1 MRRQTRTV
9 SDMSNVA
16 HNWTN
21 EALRARLRA
30 QSAVDTA
37 PRRIAAL
44 AARKHMMLARIVD
57 NVNHAEL
64 SAGDAI
70 EQLEQIARE
79 LQGALSDAA
88 APAASSGR

>member
-1 MRRQTRTV
+1 
-9 SDMSNVA
+9 
-16 HNWTN
+16 
-21 EALRARLRA
+21 
-30 QSAVDTA
+30 
-37 PRRIAAL
+37 
-44 AARKHMMLARIVD
+44 MMLARIVD